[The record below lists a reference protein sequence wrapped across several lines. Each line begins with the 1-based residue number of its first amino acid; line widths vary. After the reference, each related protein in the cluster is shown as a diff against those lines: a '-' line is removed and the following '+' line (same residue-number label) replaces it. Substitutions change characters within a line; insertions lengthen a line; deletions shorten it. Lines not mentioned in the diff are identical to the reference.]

1 MEKSDKD
8 IPCPF
13 IPKDHISVMNTFSLR
28 KEGIVWRAKAVSR
41 ITRKKHI
48 FNYDLNFQ
56 ILFDIS
62 YFGKV

>member
-8 IPCPF
+8 IATPF
-13 IPKDHISVMNTFSLR
+13 IPKDLISVINNISLR
-28 KEGIVWRAKAVSR
+28 KEGIVWRAKSVSR
-41 ITRKKHI
+41 ITRKKAN